1 MRLLPGGVCW
11 GDAGPWLA
19 QPKPQLPEQTLAL
32 PRPKANPI
40 LPGDPGC
47 QCFAIPQ
54 IPPQPHISRHPAKSN
69 IDAPEVLLVEAPG
82 TAGPLT
88 FTQPGQATFFEVAH
102 PILD

>member
-54 IPPQPHISRHPAKSN
+54 IPAQSHISGQLAKRTVN
-69 IDAPEVLLVEAPG
+69 IPELLLVEA
-82 TAGPLT
+82 AG
-88 FTQPGQATFFEVAH
+88 AA
-102 PILD
+102 